1 MCRQTDAQKGRQVCV
16 SLVIIHIHST
26 SPGKTKHFKK
36 ESPWKRKPER
46 QAHVHAHEL
55 ACTHAQLKHMRK
67 RNMQTTCTNT
77 RLTVIVSFP
86 QRDVLFT
93 IVVAILNLLPAHDTT
108 AYSSTQTIKNQ
119 PLLRL
124 QNTTSYTTL
133 TTATSAIVAFD
144 ATPPTLHIVKP
155 HSGKESM

>member
-1 MCRQTDAQKGRQVCV
+1 MCRQTGAQKGRQVCV

-46 QAHVHAHEL
+46 QSHVHAHEL
-55 ACTHAQLKHMRK
+55 ACTHAQLKHIRK

-93 IVVAILNLLPAHDTT
+93 IVVAILNLLPAHHTTT
-108 AYSSTQTIKNQ
+108 AAHRPSKINPCSDYRTPHPTPLSQRQ
-119 PLLRL
+119 PVPSLPLMRL
-124 QNTTSYTTL
+124 H
-133 TTATSAIVAFD
+133 
-144 ATPPTLHIVKP
+144 PPFVL
-155 HSGKESM
+155 